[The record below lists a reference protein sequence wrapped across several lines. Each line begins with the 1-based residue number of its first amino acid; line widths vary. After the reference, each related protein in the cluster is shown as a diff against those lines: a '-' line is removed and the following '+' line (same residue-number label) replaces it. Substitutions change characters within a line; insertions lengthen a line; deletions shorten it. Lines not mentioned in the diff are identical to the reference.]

1 VDEGG
6 QLVAHF
12 LLPWL
17 RVVRFGSFAV
27 AIVSALLIVLQC
39 HGDDGSISDMS
50 GVLVWRWQC
59 GTYSHS
65 LRFASDKSV
74 IFDNM

>member
-1 VDEGG
+1 MFVIRFWWIDEAICELLEDEGG
-6 QLVAHF
+6 QLVAHL

-17 RVVRFGSFAV
+17 RVVRFGSLAV

-50 GVLVWRWQC
+50 DVLIWE
-59 GTYSHS
+59 
-65 LRFASDKSV
+65 
-74 IFDNM
+74 